1 MSLQPSLVDIDGF
14 WKMESHFSLRI
25 CPLFSLVD
33 GPKSMRIWAAQTG
46 CGGSF
51 KIKKIRGHKIQRRW
65 GGSKRIMGV
74 VWE

>member
-1 MSLQPSLVDIDGF
+1 MKASE
-14 WKMESHFSLRI
+14 KMESHFSLRI

-33 GPKSMRIWAAQTG
+33 GPKSMRIWAAQTR

-51 KIKKIRGHKIQRRW
+51 KNENKKRTQNSEEM
-65 GGSKRIMGV
+65 GGSKRTMGV